1 MIIKKLL
8 NNQKNQKNQNK
19 IDFLTISKINLY

>member
-8 NNQKNQKNQNK
+8 NKKIQKNQNK
-19 IDFLTISKINLY
+19 IDFLTVSKINLY

>member
-8 NNQKNQKNQNK
+8 KTQKIQKNQNK
-19 IDFLTISKINLY
+19 IDFLTVSKINLY